1 MIHHLTTRRLTLA
14 GMLRGLVARTA
25 DPAVA
30 AAREAAVAAVG
41 EHDAA
46 TIRQLSA
53 LTRLARDPAAG
64 EIGQRLV
71 TTALGRGID
80 TRRAA
85 ELCEHLRPR
94 RRQLA

>member
-1 MIHHLTTRRLTLA
+1 MIHRLTTRRLTLA
-14 GMLRGLVARTA
+14 SMLRGLVAQTA
-25 DPAVA
+25 DPAVV

-64 EIGQRLV
+64 EIGQRLA
-71 TTALGRGID
+71 TASLERGID

-85 ELCEHLRPR
+85 ELCEHLQPR
-94 RRQLA
+94 RHALA

>member
-1 MIHHLTTRRLTLA
+1 MIHRLTTRRLTFA
-14 GMLRGLVARTA
+14 GMLRGLVTQTA

-46 TIRQLSA
+46 TIRQLND

-64 EIGQRLV
+64 ELGQRLV
-71 TTALGRGID
+71 TTALGLGID

-85 ELCEHLRPR
+85 ELCEHLGPR
-94 RRQLA
+94 RRPLA